1 MSGTLYVFMH
11 GLTTVSE
18 DTGILEVVMPRVEGH
33 VYLAGNWLQETDLKP
48 GSAPVLRG
56 VKDGGAT
63 FSSTRFT
70 IRFTGCSLTTR
81 ARAVTLWLPKPKAI
95 FELLHSKPPRPL
107 APPLAPPPAAA
118 PQPTYVAKRLDNG
131 IEFPELATLHVLS
144 YDYDDEN
151 EVFLEGH
158 YWEPMPTGGA
168 MSLHLISTSRV
179 AEGAEHQVRT
189 EAALSR
195 LVRNYP
201 GLDFPAPSPAPPD
214 WRSYSAATPATLQQ
228 LNNLAPDQGDQ
239 FIVAPGRK
247 FAFAQAELEPFTTRS
262 TRLGRLGRMKQQ
274 GRPIGSLWEEPD
286 PLGENP
292 SNCRLLSVAK

>member
-18 DTGILEVVMPRVEGH
+18 DTGNLEVVMPRVEGH

-70 IRFTGCSLTTR
+70 IRFTGCSLTTH
-81 ARAVTLWLPKPKAI
+81 ARAVTLWMPKPKAI
-95 FELLHSKPPRPL
+95 FELLHSTPPRPS
-107 APPLAPPPAAA
+107 AAA

-131 IEFPELATLHVLS
+131 TEFRELATLHVLS

-158 YWEPMPTGGA
+158 YWEPTPTGGA

-179 AEGAEHQVRT
+179 AEGADHQVKT
-189 EAALSR
+189 EAALGR

-201 GLDFPAPSPAPPD
+201 GLDFPAPSSAPPD
-214 WRSYSAATPATLQQ
+214 WRSYSVPTPATLQD
-228 LNNLAPDQGDQ
+228 LNNLGPDDGDQ

-274 GRPIGSLWEEPD
+274 GRPVAGIWEEPD
-286 PLGENP
+286 LLGENP